1 MPWAPG
7 RSGNP
12 RGRAP
17 GSGKIDKLRAA
28 LSKELPEV
36 LETLVAQA
44 KAGDTGAIKL
54 ILERTVPALRPV
66 DAPAVLN
73 LPPVGGLADQ
83 GRAVLL
89 ALAAGQLPV
98 NQATGILHAMA
109 GLARLKELEELERRL
124 AALEQRHESEIPR
137 RSA

>member
-1 MPWAPG
+1 MKWQSG
-7 RSGNP
+7 QSGNP
-12 RGRAP
+12 GGRKP

-28 LSKELPEV
+28 LGKELPEV
-36 LETLVAQA
+36 LEALVAQA

-66 DAPAVLN
+66 DAPTVLN
-73 LPPVGGLADQ
+73 LPAEGGLADQ

>member
-66 DAPAVLN
+66 DAATPLN
-73 LPPVGGLADQ
+73 LPPEAGLAEQ
-83 GRAVLL
+83 GRAVLA

-98 NQATGILHAMA
+98 NQATGILQSL
-109 GLARLKELEELERRL
+109 GSLAKLKELEELERRI
-124 AALEQRHESEIPR
+124 AALEQK
-137 RSA
+137 A